1 MARTRLFHVYR
12 YTKIQDQRIH
22 ILIYSYIHT
31 HRERKKEREREE
43 GEEEGERPSTGNKY
57 SNRISSFQT
66 QLCKIE
72 LIFLAYRIK
81 TGF

>member
-31 HRERKKEREREE
+31 QRERKTERERGGRGGGRE
-43 GEEEGERPSTGNKY
+43 TKHW
-57 SNRISSFQT
+57 
-66 QLCKIE
+66 
-72 LIFLAYRIK
+72 
-81 TGF
+81 